1 MVMSNVHHIHQQSA
15 QDELILDQASDWIA
29 KIDRELS
36 PLETKAFQRWMHTS
50 PEHMKVMLEV
60 GKMWDKLDELNRLS
74 DVFPKSEVKSKA
86 NSHKYLA
93 IAASL
98 ILLVSVLFLQPSLSP
113 LHMEPQYTALTTHYK
128 TEVGERNTIHLP
140 DSSVLLLNTNSLV
153 NINYNQQA
161 RVIELIQGELHID
174 VAHNSARPLQVIA
187 GGKVIQAVGTAFNVE
202 VVDDLVELI
211 VTDGK
216 VLVDYESNAMEIQ
229 PLSSDA
235 IPVAKGEIINLN
247 SALALTQSTVN
258 KVASNDMTSKLS
270 WRKGNLIFRGDSLA
284 EAIKEISRYTD
295 ISFELAD
302 DEALRDIKVAGMFKT
317 GDIAALLSMLEKS
330 FNIEHKKVDE
340 QTIMLSLKS

>member
-1 MVMSNVHHIHQQSA
+1 
-15 QDELILDQASDWIA
+15 
-29 KIDRELS
+29 
-36 PLETKAFQRWMHTS
+36 
-50 PEHMKVMLEV
+50 
-60 GKMWDKLDELNRLS
+60 
-74 DVFPKSEVKSKA
+74 
-86 NSHKYLA
+86 
-93 IAASL
+93 
-98 ILLVSVLFLQPSLSP
+98 
-113 LHMEPQYTALTTHYK
+113 
-128 TEVGERNTIHLP
+128 
-140 DSSVLLLNTNSLV
+140 
-153 NINYNQQA
+153 
-161 RVIELIQGELHID
+161 
-174 VAHNSARPLQVIA
+174 
-187 GGKVIQAVGTAFNVE
+187 
-202 VVDDLVELI
+202 
-211 VTDGK
+211 